1 MEYEEANKISS
12 YKKYAKWLEEKYF
25 HFLETDGLILYDE
38 CPDENP
44 EVREKVFRE
53 WKDWQRYLH
62 NTDMKSIYNRYNKIK
77 GEETDEQI

>member
-12 YKKYAKWLEEKYF
+12 YKEYAKWLEEKYF
-25 HFLETDGLILYDE
+25 HFLETDGLITYDE

-44 EVREKVFRE
+44 EVREEKFKE

-62 NTDMKSIYNRYNKIK
+62 NEDKRSIYNTYNKMRK
-77 GEETDEQI
+77 EADNE